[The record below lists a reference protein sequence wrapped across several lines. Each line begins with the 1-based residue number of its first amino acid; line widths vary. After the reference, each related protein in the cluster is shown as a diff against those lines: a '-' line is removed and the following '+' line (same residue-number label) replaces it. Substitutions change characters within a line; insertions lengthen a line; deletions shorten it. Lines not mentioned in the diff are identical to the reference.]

1 MGYFWLNSFSMCSIL
16 NNHLLIL
23 RDNQILVFIRML
35 LLTRGFMLFTVSEFF
50 FQNKVTYKQH
60 CLTIMIVRHNLR
72 QNFKKCMFLL
82 KTGLEYLFK
91 IN

>member
-1 MGYFWLNSFSMCSIL
+1 
-16 NNHLLIL
+16 
-23 RDNQILVFIRML
+23 
-35 LLTRGFMLFTVSEFF
+35 MLFTVSEFF

-72 QNFKKCMFLL
+72 QNFKKCTFLL
-82 KTGLEYLFK
+82 KTSLEYLFK